1 MATLRKSA
9 LATSIFVALS
19 ASSLVG
25 INQAV
30 AQETADQEDDFEI
43 ISISR
48 KRPESLQEVPIAVT
62 AISEKM
68 IDSAGIER
76 PGDFIG
82 LIPNVTMVDA
92 ANVGDT
98 QVTIRGIVST
108 RDAEGTFAYVVD
120 GVLMTNPNSF
130 NEELLDVSQIEVL
143 KGPQGALY
151 GRNAVS
157 GAIIVTTKMPADEL
171 EGRVTLGVGNNNSQR
186 INGVISGPLSENVRG
201 RLTASYM
208 KILLLVQMIRLIIL
222 KILISAVV

>member
-1 MATLRKSA
+1 MVTLRKSA
-9 LATSIFVALS
+9 LATSIFIALS
-19 ASSLVG
+19 ASSLVA

-30 AQETADQEDDFEI
+30 AQEAETQEPEDTFEI

-68 IDSAGIER
+68 IESAGIER

-151 GRNAVS
+151 GRNAV
-157 GAIIVTTKMPADEL
+157 
-171 EGRVTLGVGNNNSQR
+171 
-186 INGVISGPLSENVRG
+186 
-201 RLTASYM
+201 
-208 KILLLVQMIRLIIL
+208 
-222 KILISAVV
+222 

>member
-1 MATLRKSA
+1 MVTLRKSA

-19 ASSLVG
+19 ANSLVG

-30 AQETADQEDDFEI
+30 AQESAVQEDNLEI

-68 IDSAGIER
+68 IESAGIER

-120 GVLMTNPNSF
+120 GVLS
-130 NEELLDVSQIEVL
+130 LVL
-143 KGPQGALY
+143 Y
-151 GRNAVS
+151 S
-157 GAIIVTTKMPADEL
+157 
-171 EGRVTLGVGNNNSQR
+171 
-186 INGVISGPLSENVRG
+186 
-201 RLTASYM
+201 
-208 KILLLVQMIRLIIL
+208 
-222 KILISAVV
+222 

>member
-1 MATLRKSA
+1 MAKTKTHKSKINKWRNTMAIHRKSA

-25 INQAV
+25 MNQVV
-30 AQETADQEDDFEI
+30 AQETAVQESDVEI

-68 IDSAGIER
+68 IESAGIER

-157 GAIIVTTKMPADEL
+157 GAILVTTKMPADEL
-171 EGRVTLGVGNNNSQR
+171 EGRVTLGIGNNNSQ
-186 INGVISGPLSENVRG
+186 
-201 RLTASYM
+201 
-208 KILLLVQMIRLIIL
+208 
-222 KILISAVV
+222 

>member
-1 MATLRKSA
+1 MVTLRKSA

-19 ASSLVG
+19 ANSLVG

-30 AQETADQEDDFEI
+30 AQESAVQEDNLEI

-68 IDSAGIER
+68 IESAGIER

-98 QVTIRGIVST
+98 QVLSGRG
-108 RDAEGTFAYVVD
+108 
-120 GVLMTNPNSF
+120 
-130 NEELLDVSQIEVL
+130 
-143 KGPQGALY
+143 
-151 GRNAVS
+151 
-157 GAIIVTTKMPADEL
+157 
-171 EGRVTLGVGNNNSQR
+171 
-186 INGVISGPLSENVRG
+186 
-201 RLTASYM
+201 
-208 KILLLVQMIRLIIL
+208 
-222 KILISAVV
+222 

>member
-1 MATLRKSA
+1 MVVLRKSA

-19 ASSLVG
+19 ANSLVG

-30 AQETADQEDDFEI
+30 AQETAVQEDNLEI

-68 IDSAGIER
+68 IESAGIER

-143 KGPQGALY
+143 KGPQGA
-151 GRNAVS
+151 
-157 GAIIVTTKMPADEL
+157 
-171 EGRVTLGVGNNNSQR
+171 
-186 INGVISGPLSENVRG
+186 
-201 RLTASYM
+201 
-208 KILLLVQMIRLIIL
+208 
-222 KILISAVV
+222 

>member
-1 MATLRKSA
+1 MITLRKSV
-9 LATSIFVALS
+9 LATSILVALS
-19 ASSLVG
+19 ASSLIG

-30 AQETADQEDDFEI
+30 AQEATEQADDFEV

-68 IDSAGIER
+68 IESAGIER

-130 NEELLDVSQIEVL
+130 NEE
-143 KGPQGALY
+143 
-151 GRNAVS
+151 
-157 GAIIVTTKMPADEL
+157 
-171 EGRVTLGVGNNNSQR
+171 
-186 INGVISGPLSENVRG
+186 
-201 RLTASYM
+201 
-208 KILLLVQMIRLIIL
+208 
-222 KILISAVV
+222 